1 MVLRL
6 LAVAVTLP
14 LVASAPECPA
24 GSIPGKHGVAACCP
38 AACGHC
44 GGRGCEERAGGR
56 EACCAID
63 IQKAGRPCAGTAP
76 PCVPQGRV
84 GIGEVPIRTRR
95 FSIMNPISLRDVTW
109 RKYTSAVTSILSFVS
124 SSVHFNWCTVNED
137 FQVRRMEQILS
148 RTRDRPFPS
157 HCIDVG
163 MNDGFYT
170 MLMAASGCIVNSF
183 EVQPLCVDIAH
194 VSLEKNDFRDNVTI
208 HSRPVSDRHEEELV
222 IQMGRGC
229 DGGFNIRGKLGQKM
243 GHLKEALDHNVSFR
257 GIALDSLIMHS
268 GHDIKLL
275 KIDTE
280 GHDFKVLSGALRLI
294 RSRKIEA
301 IFMEMLHKVQPR
313 AETNIV
319 TSALF
324 SSGYRA
330 TFIGRTDCGVA
341 TDEKTFWAI
350 ALHKRNCVDVLFEK
364 ILKVR
369 EP

>member
-1 MVLRL
+1 MGFIKSETTSL
-6 LAVAVTLP
+6 
-14 LVASAPECPA
+14 
-24 GSIPGKHGVAACCP
+24 
-38 AACGHC
+38 
-44 GGRGCEERAGGR
+44 
-56 EACCAID
+56 
-63 IQKAGRPCAGTAP
+63 
-76 PCVPQGRV
+76 QG
-84 GIGEVPIRTRR
+84 
-95 FSIMNPISLRDVTW
+95 VTW
-109 RKYTSAVTSILSFVS
+109 NRYTSAVTSILSFVS
-124 SSVHFNWCTVNED
+124 SSVHFNWCTVQEN

-194 VSLEKNDFRDNVTI
+194 LSLEKNVFGDNVTI
-208 HSRPVSDRHEEELV
+208 HTRPISDRHEDKLV

-229 DGGFNIRGKLGQKM
+229 DGGFNINGKIGQKM
-243 GHLKEALDHNVSFR
+243 GHLQEALDHNVSFYA
-257 GIALDSLIMHS
+257 IALDSLIMHS
-268 GHDIKLL
+268 GHDIQLL

-301 IFMEMLHKVQPR
+301 IFMEMQKGVQPSP
-313 AETNIV
+313 EINIV

-330 TFIGRTDCGVA
+330 TFIGRNDCGA
-341 TDEKTFWAI
+341 TTDEKKFWAI
-350 ALHKRNCVDVLFEK
+350 ALHKRKCVDVLFEK
-364 ILKVR
+364 L
-369 EP
+369 